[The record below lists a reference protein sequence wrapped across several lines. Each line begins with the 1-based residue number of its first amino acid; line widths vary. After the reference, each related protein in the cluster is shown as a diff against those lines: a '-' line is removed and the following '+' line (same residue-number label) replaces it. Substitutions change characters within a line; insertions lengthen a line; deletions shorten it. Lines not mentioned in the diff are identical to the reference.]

1 MSKNAQLNVSELK
14 LDLKNYRTTPQ
25 KNEIDAINAMISI
38 KPDKFFG
45 LMESILEDG
54 YLHTENV
61 IILETAPKSY
71 IVKEG
76 NRRTACLKLI
86 HQLFNLDDFNIPA
99 SILTSIKAVE
109 AQWLIDNSQIS
120 CVIYDLSES
129 AIADRVVSLTHAKGE
144 KAGRDKWTSVATAR
158 HNRDIN
164 NKPEP
169 VLDLLEKYLIEGKNL
184 SVQQKERW
192 AGDYNLTVLVEAI
205 SKTFLRFEVNS
216 PAELTDKYPKI
227 IYKDELEEL
236 LRDIG
241 LEQIGFPK
249 IRNTNEDFALAYGI
263 NPIVVVPPVAVPPS
277 TPVPPVSPIST
288 PAQPTTNGTSPIV
301 PSSTPTTPQQ
311 PINTPASVTPTAT
324 PAPKAPKALA
334 LNDPKN
340 VSKLLKSLTPRGN
353 RPKVVTL
360 KNEILKLKI
369 NDNPIAFCFI
379 LRSMFEISAKAYCT
393 ENSIPTSKNGR
404 DKSLVDLLS
413 DAHKHLTTN
422 GTNLAM
428 VKILHGA
435 MLNITTP
442 DKILSVTSMNHLVHN
457 PTFSISPSDI
467 CTLFAVIFPLLEAM
481 N

>member
-1 MSKNAQLNVSELK
+1 MSTNAQLNISELK

-54 YLHTENV
+54 YLHTENI
-61 IILETAPKSY
+61 IILETAPKYY

-86 HQLFNLDDFNIPA
+86 HQIYNLDEFNIPA
-99 SILTSIKAVE
+99 SILASIKAIE
-109 AQWLIDNSQIS
+109 PQWLMDNSQIS

-129 AIADRVVSLTHAKGE
+129 AIADRIVSLTHAKGE

-158 HNRDIN
+158 HNRDVN

-169 VLDLLEKYLIEGKNL
+169 ALDLLEKYLVQGRNL
-184 SVQQKERW
+184 SSQQKERW
-192 AGDYNLTVLVEAI
+192 AGDYNVTVLAEAI
-205 SKTFLRFEVNS
+205 AKTHSRFEVS
-216 PAELTDKYPKI
+216 TVAELVTKYPKI
-227 IYKDELEEL
+227 IYKDGLEEL
-236 LRDIG
+236 MRDIG
-241 LEQIGFPK
+241 LEMIGFPK

-263 NPIVVVPPVAVPPS
+263 NPIIVVPPV
-277 TPVPPVSPIST
+277 PVPAPAPPANATTPPTQPVTGASPVIPNT
-288 PAQPTTNGTSPIV
+288 PPTP
-301 PSSTPTTPQQ
+301 PQQ
-311 PINTPASVTPTAT
+311 PINTPSTATPPAT
-324 PAPKAPKALA
+324 PAPKPPKALA

-340 VSKLLKSLTPRGN
+340 VTKLLKSLTPRGN
-353 RPKVVTL
+353 RTKVVTL

-379 LRSMFEISAKAYCT
+379 LRSMFEISAKEYCV

-413 DAHKHLTTN
+413 DVHKHLTTN
-422 GTNLAM
+422 GTNLPM

-442 DKILSVTSMNHLVHN
+442 DRILSVTSMNHLVHN
-457 PTFSISPSDI
+457 PSFSIIPADI